1 MIRKT
6 AKKKQLVF
14 PENYQQIVFIEPPGN
29 MENVGS
35 EKVSDLTKQRF
46 HWPYMAKKSHFYV
59 TKDADLLK
67 CD

>member
-14 PENYQQIVFIEPPGN
+14 PENYQQIVFIEPLGN
-29 MENVGS
+29 MENFGS

-46 HWPYMAKKSHFYV
+46 HWPYMAKKISF
-59 TKDADLLK
+59 L
-67 CD
+67 CDKRCRFIEM